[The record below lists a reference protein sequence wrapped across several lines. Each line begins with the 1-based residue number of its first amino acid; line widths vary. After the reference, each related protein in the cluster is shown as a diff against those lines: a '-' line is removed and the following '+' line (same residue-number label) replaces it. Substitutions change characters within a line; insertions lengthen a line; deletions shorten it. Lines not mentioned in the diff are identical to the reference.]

1 MIYGEQ
7 EKAFLRLQQHIIQ
20 KSKDESIFAWAT
32 EFPGNTKT
40 YSGLFAPSPLAYA
53 SCSDIVQT
61 QESHG
66 FSENNGELSMQL
78 RLFPHSSETFGAIL
92 NCTDRAYPHNK
103 IFILVGR
110 TSTKDE
116 YVRVADTKHVGRRLI
131 DSGRWALLKE
141 RQIHVLENPIESPV
155 NIFYGFWLQTVPP
168 SGHGEFKTTILSNSH
183 TPESDRIC
191 PPQYNHQIA
200 GIVKI
205 EPSKSAGFFEPSKN
219 RWISFSFDHEFNPVI
234 WLIRRDNN
242 QQELPQ
248 EMFREAVASGSQS
261 LAHQQVM
268 ETFKPKTREGHFKRI
283 DRRTGPRGQLI
294 KAIDL
299 EIFIQLTST
308 DSGGQAMS
316 PMKIWIVKISTV
328 REDPLQKYLRLGP
341 NHSKKRRI
349 MVFLYHL
356 YSRDWWNTRCW
367 TSCCETLS

>member
-1 MIYGEQ
+1 MSWAANRVTTREEDRAYSLMGLFDINMPMIYGEQ

-116 YVRVADTKHVGRRLI
+116 YVRIADTKHVGRRLI

-183 TPESDRIC
+183 SSESDRIC

-205 EPSKSAGFFEPSKN
+205 EPIKSPRFFEPSKN
-219 RWISFSFDHEFNPVI
+219 RWISFSFDHEFNPTADPAG
-234 WLIRRDNN
+234 R
-242 QQELPQ
+242 
-248 EMFREAVASGSQS
+248 
-261 LAHQQVM
+261 
-268 ETFKPKTREGHFKRI
+268 KPKRATSG
-283 DRRTGPRGQLI
+283 DVQRGR
-294 KAIDL
+294 
-299 EIFIQLTST
+299 
-308 DSGGQAMS
+308 G
-316 PMKIWIVKISTV
+316 IWISVIGTSASHGN
-328 REDPLQKYLRLGP
+328 LQA
-341 NHSKKRRI
+341 
-349 MVFLYHL
+349 
-356 YSRDWWNTRCW
+356 
-367 TSCCETLS
+367 